1 MLDTDVFDLDADNPF
16 TYVQPSSSKL
26 ATMLYNGFGAG
37 KPNRGAITTP
47 FVWCIEFGLKAWH
60 YLVPALQTVEPDQL

>member
-1 MLDTDVFDLDADNPF
+1 MFLTWMLTILSHMYNPA
-16 TYVQPSSSKL
+16 VANWLQCS
-26 ATMLYNGFGAG
+26 NGFGAG